1 MAQRCTTMNSGRPA
15 RKAAMPLAASAIIA
29 LTVTLVMIW
38 IDPKTSDW
46 PSTLPSSGR
55 MNCGSNER

>member
-1 MAQRCTTMNSGRPA
+1 MNNGRPA
-15 RKAAMPLAASAIIA
+15 RKAAMPLAASAIMA
-29 LTVTLVMIW
+29 LTVTLVAIW
-38 IDPKTSDW
+38 IEPKTSDW